1 MNENDFDSIMERML
15 TNVSDKLD
23 KREGSVIYDA
33 LAPAALELENAYAM
47 MQMIQTETYADSA
60 SYYYLIKRA
69 AERGIYPDEETCAVC
84 RMVVTPAETPI
95 TIGDRFNLGTLN
107 YTVTAE
113 IQQGEYQITCETAGV
128 SGNQQTGD
136 LLVIETAND
145 VNDMQTAKL
154 TEVLI
159 PGEDEEDVE
168 AFRSRYFDSMV
179 NEAFGGNKADYREK
193 INQIDGVGACK
204 TLRTWER
211 GYRPAN
217 FLPSET
223 VTAWMEQQSDET
235 VGAEVFAWL
244 QNVYD
249 AASEKLL
256 TVGGTV
262 DCYIISSEFKTP
274 SDTLVERVQNV
285 VDPDGE
291 SGEGVG
297 IAPIGHV
304 VKVMGVQSKKI
315 DICFEAVYT
324 VGTTFESLQSSIE
337 AAIDK
342 YFGELAKNWSNEE
355 YLTVRKSQIEARLLL
370 ISGILDISNTTLNG
384 TEENVILGEAEI
396 PVRGDVSG

>member
-1 MNENDFDSIMERML
+1 MERMMS
-15 TNVSDKLD
+15 NVSDKLD
-23 KREGSVIYDA
+23 KREGSIIYDA

-47 MQMIQTETYADSA
+47 MQMIQTESYADSA

-95 TIGDRFNLGTLN
+95 EVGDRFNLGTLN

-113 IQQGEYQITCETAGV
+113 IQQGEYQITCETPGV
-128 SGNQQTGD
+128 SGNQQMGD

-145 VNDMQTAKL
+145 VNEMQTAKL
-154 TEVLI
+154 TEILI

-168 AFRSRYFDSMV
+168 AFRSRYFNSMV

-211 GYRPAN
+211 GYRPAI

-244 QNVYD
+244 QNIYD
-249 AASEKLL
+249 AAREKLL

-274 SDTLVERVQNV
+274 SNTLVERVQNV
-285 VDPDGE
+285 VDPDSA

-324 VGTTFESLQSSIE
+324 VGVTFESLQSAIE
-337 AAIDK
+337 AAVDR
-342 YFGELAKNWSNEE
+342 YFGELAKNWSEEE

-370 ISGILDISNTTLNG
+370 ISGILDISQTTLNG